1 MRFPD
6 IPFMKRVFDLFG
18 KIGLKKEKIPYV
30 MTLDSN
36 LNYFNG
42 KCLTNKEME
51 DKTIDPFGTGVEGI
65 FDSTSAMASQKFE
78 PFKKEIEDDLE
89 KGWKKLM
96 KYDGYSTRGYMTLV
110 EEIEETE
117 GTRKIPKKRYSNQV
131 MISAV
136 KRIQYLFLYCV
147 V

>member
-1 MRFPD
+1 
-6 IPFMKRVFDLFG
+6 MKRVFDLFE

-42 KCLTNKEME
+42 KCLTTKEMK
-51 DKTIDPFGTGVEGI
+51 DKRLDPFETGVEGI
-65 FDSTSAMASQKFE
+65 FDSTSAMVSLQFE
-78 PFKKEIEDDLE
+78 PFKKEIKDSFERGNIGDCW

-110 EEIEETE
+110 EKTE
-117 GTRKIPKKRYSNQV
+117 GTRKISKKQYSNQV

>member
-1 MRFPD
+1 
-6 IPFMKRVFDLFG
+6 
-18 KIGLKKEKIPYV
+18 
-30 MTLDSN
+30 
-36 LNYFNG
+36 
-42 KCLTNKEME
+42 
-51 DKTIDPFGTGVEGI
+51 
-65 FDSTSAMASQKFE
+65 MASQKFE

>member
-1 MRFPD
+1 
-6 IPFMKRVFDLFG
+6 
-18 KIGLKKEKIPYV
+18 
-30 MTLDSN
+30 
-36 LNYFNG
+36 
-42 KCLTNKEME
+42 
-51 DKTIDPFGTGVEGI
+51 
-65 FDSTSAMASQKFE
+65 MASQKFE

-117 GTRKIPKKRYSNQV
+117 GTRKIPKKQYSNQV

>member
-6 IPFMKRVFDLFG
+6 TPFMKRVFDLFE

-51 DKTIDPFGTGVEGI
+51 DKKSTLSGLELRASLIALLQWPPRSLSRLRKKSKTI
-65 FDSTSAMASQKFE
+65 
-78 PFKKEIEDDLE
+78 L
-89 KGWKKLM
+89 
-96 KYDGYSTRGYMTLV
+96 
-110 EEIEETE
+110 
-117 GTRKIPKKRYSNQV
+117 RKVGRS
-131 MISAV
+131 
-136 KRIQYLFLYCV
+136 
-147 V
+147 